1 MGLNMSKAHYE
12 AGINSQ
18 EVQKCKDLCS
28 ITFRGSEIPKMPP
41 EKQFKF
47 LCLALY
53 TFDLVEGF
61 LAWVEDLSEIKKKF
75 TSEDNIGIKFP
86 HPK

>member
-1 MGLNMSKAHYE
+1 MKIKPDYGQSSGKFENIFLKSLHMGLNMSKAHYE

-61 LAWVEDLSEIKKKF
+61 LA
-75 TSEDNIGIKFP
+75 
-86 HPK
+86 

>member
-1 MGLNMSKAHYE
+1 
-12 AGINSQ
+12 
-18 EVQKCKDLCS
+18 
-28 ITFRGSEIPKMPP
+28 MPP
-41 EKQFKF
+41 EKQVKF

-75 TSEDNIGIKFP
+75 TSEDSIGIKFP
-86 HPK
+86 HPKQKLVKYYIFHFDLFITFLIFFVKQSLLEK